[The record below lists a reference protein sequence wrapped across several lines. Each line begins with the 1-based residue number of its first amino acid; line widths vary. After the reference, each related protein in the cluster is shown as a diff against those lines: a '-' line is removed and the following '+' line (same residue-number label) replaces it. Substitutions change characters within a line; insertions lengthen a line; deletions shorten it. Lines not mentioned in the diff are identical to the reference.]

1 MNRFLWLLTLGLAA
15 CGSPPAAEE
24 PESGAPLAAY
34 DGAELTQ
41 ANARIAH
48 GKRLSLVLGCT
59 GCHGTDLQG
68 APFRVEPGFGSL
80 HASNLTQRLPH
91 YSDAQLKK
99 TLRDGRRPDG
109 SELWIMPA
117 EMYVH
122 LSDPDTD
129 ALIAYLRTL
138 PPGGKDTPLPKIE
151 AGWRAATASG
161 KFLSSPAYVADNL
174 KKPPFDAGSAHSR
187 GRMIAM
193 TACTEC
199 HAPTL
204 EGFEGDT
211 PSLDLVGAYSA
222 VQFASLM
229 RTGKPATDKKLR
241 MMSEVARSRFS
252 QLTDTEVSEL
262 YAYLNAR
269 AQRRQ

>member
-1 MNRFLWLLTLGLAA
+1 M
-15 CGSPPAAEE
+15 
-24 PESGAPLAAY
+24 Y
-34 DGAELTQ
+34 DGANSTQ

-59 GCHGTDLQG
+59 GCHGDDLRG

-80 HASNLTQRLPH
+80 YASNLTLRIPR
-91 YSDAQLKK
+91 YSDAQLKQ

-109 SELWIMPA
+109 SELWIMPS

-122 LSDPDTD
+122 LSEPDTD
-129 ALIAYLRTL
+129 ALTAYLRTL
-138 PPGGKDTPLPKIE
+138 APGGKDTPLPKIE

-161 KFLSSPAYVADNL
+161 KFLSSPVYVADNL
-174 KKPPFDAGSAHSR
+174 KKPPFDAGPDHSQ

-199 HAPTL
+199 HAPNL

-211 PSLDLVGAYSA
+211 PNLDLVGAYSA
-222 VQFASLM
+222 EQFASLM
-229 RTGKPATDKKLR
+229 RTGKPAADKKLR
-241 MMSEVARSRFS
+241 LMSEVARARFS
-252 QLTDTEVSEL
+252 KLTDREVSEL

-269 AQRRQ
+269 AQRPQ